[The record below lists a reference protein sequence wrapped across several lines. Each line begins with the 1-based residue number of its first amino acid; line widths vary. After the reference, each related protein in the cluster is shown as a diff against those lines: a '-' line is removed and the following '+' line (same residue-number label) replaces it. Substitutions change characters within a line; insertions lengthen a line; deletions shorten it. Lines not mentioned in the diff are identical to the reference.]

1 MSSDKTI
8 VVAGY
13 GSGISDAVASRFGR
27 EGFKVAL
34 VARDATK
41 LEQAAKS
48 FRERGI
54 EAAGFACQLGDIT
67 AVKGMIDQVRSQLG
81 PVTVVHWNAA
91 SGLGGD
97 LAVSDPAQL
106 RTVFDVG
113 AIGLVAAVQ
122 AALPDLREQ
131 DQAAVLITGGG
142 FAQNIPEVDGFLAQ
156 IGAMGLGLGKAV
168 QHKLA
173 GLLHARLAKEGIYV
187 GEVMVTASVKGTSF
201 DAGDATLEAG
211 TIADKFWD
219 IYQGRDDIWVT
230 IG

>member
-13 GSGISDAVASRFGR
+13 GSGISDSVASRFGR

-34 VARDATK
+34 VARDASK
-41 LEQAAKS
+41 LEQAVKS

-54 EAAGFACQLGDIT
+54 EAAAFACQLGDIA
-67 AVKGMIDQVRSQLG
+67 AVKDMIGKVRSQLG
-81 PVTVVHWNAA
+81 PVTVIHWNAA
-91 SGLGGD
+91 SGLSAD
-97 LAVSDPAQL
+97 LTVSDPAEL

-142 FAQNIPEVDGFLAQ
+142 FGQDMPEIDGFLAQ
-156 IGAMGLGLGKAV
+156 IGAMGLGLGKAL

-187 GEVMVTASVKGTSF
+187 GEVMVTSTVKGTSF
-201 DAGDATLEAG
+201 DQGNATLQAS
-211 TIADKFWD
+211 TVADKFWD
-219 IYQGRDDIWVT
+219 IYQSGDT
-230 IG
+230 ISVKVG